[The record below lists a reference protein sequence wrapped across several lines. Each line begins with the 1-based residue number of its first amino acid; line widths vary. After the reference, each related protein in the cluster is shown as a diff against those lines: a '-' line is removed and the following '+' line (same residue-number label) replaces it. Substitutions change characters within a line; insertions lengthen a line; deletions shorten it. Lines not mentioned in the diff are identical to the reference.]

1 MLEFKE
7 VFREIDGYLGRYS
20 VSNYG
25 MVINNKTGREIAAN
39 YGKQP
44 PNVVLYLNGVRKT
57 HFVYMLVAKA
67 FVDNPNNYEHV
78 RFVDGDNRHHRADN
92 LEWVE
97 SEDYEIIM
105 QEKIEES
112 YDKRTST
119 RWIQ

>member
-1 MLEFKE
+1 MEFKE

-39 YGKQP
+39 YGNQP

-67 FVDNPNNYEHV
+67 FVDNPHNYEYV
-78 RFVDGDNRHHRADN
+78 RFIDGDNRHHRADN

-97 SEDYEIIM
+97 SED
-105 QEKIEES
+105 
-112 YDKRTST
+112 
-119 RWIQ
+119 